1 MTFTSIAVG
10 GVAKALIGVTISL
23 HPGSAA
29 AAHQASDHVA
39 VKSGDTLSSIS
50 QRAYGSAADWPA
62 LWWINRGTV
71 RDPNIIQAG
80 QQLKVSG
87 RPAVTPA
94 ILRAAMAAIPEPV
107 AVPAPEPVSEA
118 PAASTAS
125 AASTAP
131 TASAPAQASGYS
143 GAPGSFQACVIQA
156 ESGGNASAVNP
167 SSGAGG
173 LYQFLPSTWQALGF
187 SGLPQ
192 NASVS
197 EQNAAFAKEYAQSG
211 SSAWGPYDGC

>member
-10 GVAKALIGVTISL
+10 GVAKSLIAVTISL
-23 HPGSAA
+23 HGGS
-29 AAHQASDHVA
+29 AHQASDHVT
-39 VKSGDTLSSIS
+39 VKPGDTLSSIS
-50 QRAYGSAADWPA
+50 QRAYGKAADWPA

-71 RDPNIIQAG
+71 RNPNVIQAG
-80 QQLKVSG
+80 QQLRVAG
-87 RPAVTPA
+87 RPAVTSA
-94 ILRAAMAAIPEPV
+94 MIRAAMGAIP
-107 AVPAPEPVSEA
+107 APAPEPVSAAPTVSQSPAAGGA
-118 PAASTAS
+118 PAA
-125 AASTAP
+125 P
-131 TASAPAQASGYS
+131 APAQASTYS
-143 GAPGSFQACVIQA
+143 GSGGFQSCVIQA

-192 NASVS
+192 NASVA

-211 SSAWGPYDGC
+211 GSAWSPYDGC

>member
-29 AAHQASDHVA
+29 TAHQAGDHVT
-39 VKSGDTLSSIS
+39 VKAGDSLSSIS
-50 QRAYGSAADWPA
+50 QREYGSAADWPA

-71 RDPNIIQAG
+71 RDPNLIQAG
-80 QQLKVSG
+80 QQLKVAG
-87 RPAVTPA
+87 RPAMTPA
-94 ILRAAMAAIPEPV
+94 IVRAAMAAIPQPV
-107 AVPAPEPVSEA
+107 AVPAPEPVSQA
-118 PAASTAS
+118 PAAS
-125 AASTAP
+125 AAPAQ
-131 TASAPAQASGYS
+131 APAQASSYS
-143 GAPGSFQACVIQA
+143 GAPGSFQSCVIHA

-173 LYQFLPSTWQALGF
+173 LYQFLPSTWQALGY

-192 NASVS
+192 NASVG

-211 SSAWGPYDGC
+211 TSAWSPYDGC

>member
-10 GVAKALIGVTISL
+10 GVAKTLMAVTISL
-23 HPGSAA
+23 HPGAA
-29 AAHQASDHVA
+29 KHASDYT
-39 VKSGDTLSSIS
+39 VKAGDTLSSIS
-50 QRAYGSAADWPA
+50 QHQYGTTADWPA

-71 RDPNIIQAG
+71 RDPDLIQVG
-80 QQLKVSG
+80 QRLQVPGK
-87 RPAVTPA
+87 PAVT
-94 ILRAAMAAIPEPV
+94 AAMLHAAL
-107 AVPAPEPVSEA
+107 AARPAAAPVSVSA
-118 PAASTAS
+118 PAAPS
-125 AASTAP
+125 AGTES
-131 TASAPAQASGYS
+131 SAPAAASYS
-143 GAPGSFQACVIQA
+143 GASGGFQSCVIQA

-192 NASVS
+192 DASVA

-211 SSAWGPYDGC
+211 TSAWSPYDGC

>member
-10 GVAKALIGVTISL
+10 GVAKTLMAVTISL
-23 HPGSAA
+23 HPGAA
-29 AAHQASDHVA
+29 KQASDYT
-39 VKSGDTLSSIS
+39 VKAGDTLSSIS
-50 QRAYGSAADWPA
+50 QHEYGTTADWPA

-71 RDPNIIQAG
+71 RDPDLIQVG
-80 QQLKVSG
+80 QRLQVPG
-87 RPAVTPA
+87 RAAVTA
-94 ILRAAMAAIPEPV
+94 AMLRAALAAR
-107 AVPAPEPVSEA
+107 PAAAPVSVSA
-118 PAASTAS
+118 PAATS
-125 AASTAP
+125 AGTES
-131 TASAPAQASGYS
+131 SAPAAASYS

-192 NASVS
+192 DASVA
-197 EQNAAFAKEYAQSG
+197 EQNAAFAKEYAESG
-211 SSAWGPYDGC
+211 TSAWSAYDGC

>member
-29 AAHQASDHVA
+29 TAHQAGDHVT
-39 VKSGDTLSSIS
+39 VKAGDSLSSIS
-50 QRAYGSAADWPA
+50 QREYGSAADWPA

-71 RDPNIIQAG
+71 RDPNLIQAG
-80 QQLKVSG
+80 QQLKVAG
-87 RPAVTPA
+87 RPAMTPA
-94 ILRAAMAAIPEPV
+94 IVRAAMAAVPQPV
-107 AVPAPEPVSEA
+107 AVPAPEPVSQA
-118 PAASTAS
+118 PAAS
-125 AASTAP
+125 AAPAQ
-131 TASAPAQASGYS
+131 APAQASSYS
-143 GAPGSFQACVIQA
+143 GAPGSFQSCVIQA

-192 NASVS
+192 NASVA

-211 SSAWGPYDGC
+211 SSAWSPYDGC